1 MLSLF
6 YKVCQAAS
14 AGIQQ
19 SMGWGEEGLLN
30 TACRLAQFNIELDED
45 EAGEPFARVH
55 CRIKSLGLQT
65 PWCLLWHLKM
75 GQHYG
80 LDCAPSAWA
89 NHKHHNI
96 CIARILARSDTVDF
110 KIVGL
115 HLGPRPWPMFPL
127 RPPRQSGH
135 GSARAHA
142 RATGRASEGCGQGA
156 ACTAST
162 PSTLL
167 PPASPWCSPAW
178 PRSLQG
184 RPPASAPQTKTK
196 TQANKTTQAQGGGLW
211 RWPGKVRPKARGVE
225 SSSLS
230 DTATDPSPD
239 VSSSP
244 AAPAPSESD
253 VALYLLRITEWGFPS
268 SRTHIVQSGYVL
280 GHGRFQWFLKRV
292 GECDKTISSFGDQ
305 QTNTEFRSI

>member
-30 TACRLAQFNIELDED
+30 TACCLAQFNIELDED

-80 LDCAPSAWA
+80 LDCAPSSWA
-89 NHKHHNI
+89 NHKHQNI
-96 CIARILARSDTVDF
+96 CIARILARSDKVDF

-115 HLGPRPWPMFPL
+115 HLSPRSRPMFPL

-178 PRSLQG
+178 PRS
-184 RPPASAPQTKTK
+184 AEAC
-196 TQANKTTQAQGGGLW
+196 
-211 RWPGKVRPKARGVE
+211 
-225 SSSLS
+225 
-230 DTATDPSPD
+230 TDRRRH
-239 VSSSP
+239 
-244 AAPAPSESD
+244 PAPTRLQQH
-253 VALYLLRITEWGFPS
+253 AA
-268 SRTHIVQSGYVL
+268 YV
-280 GHGRFQWFLKRV
+280 
-292 GECDKTISSFGDQ
+292 
-305 QTNTEFRSI
+305 